1 MSFVIWPLCVTQI
14 RQKYH
19 TKSTVR
25 IDVTTENKFELL
37 NHCKFHSGKEVVV
50 TIIVIMFF
58 TSFAVYQQEGVAQLQ
73 PQQQIPTNR
82 TTFNIENP
90 IEDLSFEID
99 NATFSHHTADVNGI
113 RLHYVIGG
121 HGDPVVLLHGWPQTW
136 YEWHKVMPALAKNYT
151 VIAPDLRGLG
161 DSSKPLSGYDGNA
174 TAEDIYQLLSKLGLN
189 QKIYLVG
196 HDVGVLTAYSYAA
209 SHPNNVSKL
218 VILDVPPLPPPGFED
233 CCWWFSFH
241 QTPDIPEMLTAG
253 KEREYLSWFYRFAY
267 NPEAITEADIDKY
280 VASYSAP
287 GGMRAGFEYYRA
299 FPITLEQNRDHAN
312 VKLPMPV
319 LALGGEYS
327 FGNAALT
334 SMKSLATDVRGGI
347 VPFSGHW
354 IAEEQPEFLI
364 DQLSSFFGD
373 SQ

>member
-1 MSFVIWPLCVTQI
+1 MEPVIDSNLTEIEQEIRVITKVTA
-14 RQKYH
+14 
-19 TKSTVR
+19 
-25 IDVTTENKFELL
+25 ENKLELL
-37 NHCKFHSGKEVVV
+37 NYCKSLCSKGVVV
-50 TIIVIMFF
+50 AILAVMLFA
-58 TSFAVYQQEGVAQLQ
+58 SFALHQQQSLAQDQ
-73 PQQQIPTNR
+73 PQQQKLSNR
-82 TTFNIENP
+82 TAINIQEP
-90 IEDLSFEID
+90 VKGLSFEID
-99 NATFSHHTADVNGI
+99 NATFSHHTAEVNGI
-113 RLHYVIGG
+113 RMHYVIGG
-121 HGDPVVLLHGWPQTW
+121 QGDPVVLLHGWPQTW

-161 DSSKPLSGYDGNA
+161 DSSKPLSGYDGNT
-174 TAEDIYQLLSKLGLN
+174 TAEDIYQLLSKLGLD

-218 VILDVPPLPPPGFED
+218 VILDVPPLPPPGFEA

-253 KEREYLSWFYRFAY
+253 KEREYLSWFYKFAY
-267 NPEAITEADIDKY
+267 NPEAITEDDIDRY

-299 FPITLEQNRDHAN
+299 FPITLEQNREHAN

-354 IAEEQPEFLI
+354 IAEEQPEFLLE
-364 DQLSSFFGD
+364 QLSSFFGD

>member
-1 MSFVIWPLCVTQI
+1 VIIEVTA
-14 RQKYH
+14 
-19 TKSTVR
+19 
-25 IDVTTENKFELL
+25 ENKFELI
-37 NHCKFHSGKEVVV
+37 NHRKLLSKGVVV
-50 TIIVIMFF
+50 VILTVML
-58 TSFAVYQQEGVAQLQ
+58 FAPFALYQQQSLAQD
-73 PQQQIPTNR
+73 QQQQQTLPNMTAI
-82 TTFNIENP
+82 NIQEP
-90 IEDLSFEID
+90 VEGLSFEID
-99 NATFSHHTADVNGI
+99 NATFSHHTVDVNGI
-113 RLHYVIGG
+113 QMHYVIGG
-121 HGDPVVLLHGWPQTW
+121 QGDPVVLLHGWPQTW
-136 YEWHKVMPALAKNYT
+136 YEWHKVMPALARNYT

-161 DSSKPLSGYDGNA
+161 DSSKPQSGYDGNT
-174 TAEDIYQLLSKLGLN
+174 TAEDLYQLLSKLGLN

-209 SHPNNVSKL
+209 SHPNNVTKL

-241 QTPDIPEMLTAG
+241 QIPDIPEMLTAG
-253 KEREYLSWFYRFAY
+253 KEREYLSWFYKFAY
-267 NPEAITEADIDKY
+267 NPEAITEDDIDRY

-299 FPITLEQNRDHAN
+299 FPITLEQNREHAN

-364 DQLSSFFGD
+364 EQLSSFFAD

>member
-1 MSFVIWPLCVTQI
+1 MVMT
-14 RQKYH
+14 
-19 TKSTVR
+19 TK
-25 IDVTTENKFELL
+25 NKFELL
-37 NHCKFHSGKEVVV
+37 NHRRLPYSKEIVVV
-50 TIIVIMFF
+50 ILTVMLFASF
-58 TSFAVYQQEGVAQLQ
+58 TLHQQQSLAQDQ
-73 PQQQIPTNR
+73 PQQQTLSNR
-82 TTFNIENP
+82 TAINIQQP
-90 IEDLSFEID
+90 VAGLSFEID

-113 RLHYVIGG
+113 RMHYVTGG
-121 HGDPVVLLHGWPQTW
+121 QGEPVVLLHGWPQTW
-136 YEWHKVMPALAKNYT
+136 YEWHKVMPALAENYT

-161 DSSKPLSGYDGNA
+161 DSSKPLSGYDGNT
-174 TAEDIYQLLSKLGLN
+174 TAEDIYQLLSKLGVN

-196 HDVGVLTAYSYAA
+196 HDVGVLTAYSYAS

-218 VILDVPPLPPPGFED
+218 VILDVPPLPPPGFET

-267 NPEAITEADIDKY
+267 NPEAITEEDIDRY

-299 FPITLEQNRDHAN
+299 FPITLEQNREHAN

-327 FGNAALT
+327 FGDAALT

-364 DQLSSFFGD
+364 EQLSSFFAD